1 MYNEIEDIHMEE
13 QTIVKERK
21 TNLWDTLGKVV
32 AIYLTLVYALFISN
46 SYFHYLPVG
55 GIILSI
61 ISYSMLYGPMI
72 LIIIT
77 CMEALKNRSLVLKII
92 FLAVWVVIFIF
103 SFFPS
108 LLSF

>member
-1 MYNEIEDIHMEE
+1 MEE
-13 QTIVKERK
+13 QKITKERK
-21 TNLWDTLGKVV
+21 TTNLWDMLGKIV
-32 AIYLTLVYALFISN
+32 AIYLTLIYALFISN

-55 GIILSI
+55 GFTLSV

-92 FLAVWVVIFIF
+92 FLAFWVVIFIF